1 MYWISEG
8 ALRLWGLYFSWVS
21 PKPKTTTWM
30 SEKDDFI
37 YIYLYR
43 KSAGRFS
50 RGTVLNTLKQSRI
63 NIMRGKKDVTT
74 FPDKPVSW
82 IASLFRGLIIF
93 IYIYIFSWW
102 FISWESRPNLAFR
115 KIKWTEHSGFVLQE
129 PELYYI
135 SGKLLSFW
143 TIHFQCRVR
152 TVLGG
157 SKPMRFHGPIMD
169 TIIPKIG
176 SNLTFESLWSISICF
191 VRDWPVN

>member
-1 MYWISEG
+1 MAYSFFIAMSLSFINDWLTGFGHVWLKYCQGIESVKVRQGCEAYTLIECLPNRRPRPG
-8 ALRLWGLYFSWVS
+8 CLRKMILY
-21 PKPKTTTWM
+21 
-30 SEKDDFI
+30 
-37 YIYLYR
+37 
-43 KSAGRFS
+43 
-50 RGTVLNTLKQSRI
+50 
-63 NIMRGKKDVTT
+63 
-74 FPDKPVSW
+74 
-82 IASLFRGLIIF
+82 IF
-93 IYIYIFSWW
+93 IYLFYWW

-143 TIHFQCRVR
+143 TIHFQCQVR